1 MRRQFLWLL
10 TPVLVLIGFGLLTS
24 AAPLQQSGTGTASI
38 KGGVGDITGPYEVP
52 DPKWPEW
59 AHPYPK
65 PGYIWGSQGGVF
77 AESPN
82 RIYLANRGE
91 LKLPEKVPNN
101 FPGNWGFFNQQAA
114 TQPIANMVNTIVV
127 VDGNGKLIES

>member
-1 MRRQFLWLL
+1 MHRLRLSLFASLL
-10 TPVLVLIGFGLLTS
+10 VVLGFGLLPS
-24 AAPLQQSGTGTASI
+24 AAQQRDAT

-65 PGYIWGSQGGVF
+65 SGYIWGSQGGVF

-91 LKLPEKVPNN
+91 LKLPDRVPPN

-114 TQPIANMVNTIVV
+114 TQPMPTWRTALSSSTATA
-127 VDGNGKLIES
+127 S